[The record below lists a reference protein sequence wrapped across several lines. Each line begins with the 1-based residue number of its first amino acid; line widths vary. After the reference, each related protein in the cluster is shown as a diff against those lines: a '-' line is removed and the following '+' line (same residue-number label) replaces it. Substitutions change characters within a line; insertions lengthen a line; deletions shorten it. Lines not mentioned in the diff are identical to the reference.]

1 MDTQR
6 DLSELANLPFSR
18 VQDIERGKVKELK
31 AKEIELLQEKFLIN
45 SWWLLTG
52 KGEMLL
58 KSDNNSQSGMVCE
71 PSSSYG
77 KLSTKDMV
85 VVNVYPDV
93 YASAGLG
100 NALTDSTSHQTLMD
114 RTLLRDVFN
123 VRNFS
128 NLDMIK
134 VIGDSMAPIIN
145 DGEVLFIERGAHA
158 KNGDTVIA
166 TLNDELYVKRFRK
179 DPFGEWVR
187 LESENKDFPHIE
199 LNTPQKIAMLN
210 IIGIARSKV
219 KVY

>member
-1 MDTQR
+1 MNEDDKILYESAKKALKIGSMQ
-6 DLSELANLPFSR
+6 ELAKLLCYAETTANNWYNNGFN
-18 VQDIERGKVKELK
+18 EKVRLK
-31 AKEIELLQEKFLIN
+31 INAKIQEYSNNTINIVAEPTPKYGEISL
-45 SWWLLTG
+45 
-52 KGEMLL
+52 
-58 KSDNNSQSGMVCE
+58 D
-71 PSSSYG
+71 
-77 KLSTKDMV
+77 DMV

-100 NALTDSTSHQTLMD
+100 NALSESTSHQTLMD
-114 RTLLRDVFN
+114 KNLLRDVFN
-123 VRNFS
+123 VRNFN

-134 VIGDSMAPIIN
+134 VIGDSMSPIIN

-158 KNGDTVIA
+158 KNGDTVIV
-166 TLNDELYVKRFRK
+166 TLNDELYVKRFFK

-199 LNTPQKIAMLN
+199 LNSPQKIAMLN